1 MQAGV
6 NAVRALFVARSPLLN
21 AASAA
26 LVAALSKHVAELV
39 DACLGAE
46 YVEGGGV
53 EGGKAAAAAAG
64 GGAAWVG
71 SVDKRA
77 AASGEFALLML
88 SWWTRMLHEGLAVG
102 VCTHRSTHT
111 HNMPGSWLRAIEKAP
126 TNLLY

>member
-6 NAVRALFVARSPLLN
+6 NAVRPLFVARSPLLN

-39 DACLGAE
+39 DACLGAD
-46 YVEGGGV
+46 YVEGV
-53 EGGKAAAAAAG
+53 GKAAAAAAG

-88 SWWTRMLHEGLAVG
+88 CWWTRMLHEGLAVG

-111 HNMPGSWLRAIEKAP
+111 HTI
-126 TNLLY
+126 

>member
-6 NAVRALFVARSPLLN
+6 NAVRPLFVARSPLLN

-46 YVEGGGV
+46 YVEGG
-53 EGGKAAAAAAG
+53 AAAAAG

-111 HNMPGSWLRAIEKAP
+111 QYDGLMAARHRESAN
-126 TNLLY
+126 